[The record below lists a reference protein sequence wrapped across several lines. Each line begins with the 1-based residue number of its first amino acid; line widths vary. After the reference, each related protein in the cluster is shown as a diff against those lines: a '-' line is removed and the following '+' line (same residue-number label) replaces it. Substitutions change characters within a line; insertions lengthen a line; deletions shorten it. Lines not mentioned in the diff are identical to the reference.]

1 MRKFITVIA
10 TSILLHIP
18 TTANAIDLSEYELA
32 SKPQPAPQIQLRAP
46 WTDSE
51 FKHFQMELYRAAKSE
66 SNSWDELTTDP
77 GLMLLTECIAR
88 YYAESISYPLA
99 QVFLDS
105 MPEERHREFN
115 RVIEQCY
122 EFVRSNDG
130 IQLEPFNPDEAI

>member
-10 TSILLHIP
+10 TSILFHIP
-18 TTANAIDLSEYELA
+18 TTANAVDLSKYELA
-32 SKPQPAPQIQLRAP
+32 GKPQPAPQIQLRAP
-46 WTDSE
+46 WTDDE
-51 FKHFQMELYRAAKSE
+51 MRNLQMELYRAAKSE
-66 SNSWDELTTDP
+66 NNWDGHTTDP
-77 GLMLLTECIAR
+77 GLMLLTECITR
-88 YYAESISYPLA
+88 YYAETISYPLA

-130 IQLEPFNPDEAI
+130 IQLEPFNPDKAI